1 MSSNEE
7 KLTHL
12 EHAEDHVIN
21 AGSDGFHHAYNTL
34 VGVHNALRGQ
44 KSDVQITTKYDG
56 SPSLVFGYHPV
67 SGKFFVGSK
76 SVFNKNPKINF
87 SPEDIE
93 ANHGHAP
100 GLASKLKS
108 ALRHLPK
115 VTPKG
120 RIFQGDIMHTP
131 EDVTMSGGS
140 YHFKPNTITY
150 STKTDSEQGKKLQNS
165 KIGVAVH
172 TEYTGK
178 SFDNMKAK
186 YGASTKDFT
195 NHKDVHVIDTH
206 LKLDK
211 GHHTPEAHSAF
222 IGHLNNAVDSHNQGT
237 GYDHLEN
244 HREHLKHYI
253 NTTVRE
259 GKSPSVKGYQDHLK
273 FLGARD
279 MISVKTEKAQEAKRL
294 KWASLHDHVSQNKE
308 AFKNTLDTHKHLQ
321 QAKNVLENSL
331 SSHQDFHHS
340 IDGKQTKPEGFVAIL
355 NNRPTKIVDRSEFSR
370 ANFLMSQNR

>member
-12 EHAEDHVIN
+12 EHAEDHIIN
-21 AGSDGFHHAYNTL
+21 AGSDGFHHAYDTL
-34 VGVHNALRGQ
+34 LGVHNTLSGK
-44 KSDVQITTKYDG
+44 KSDVKVTTKYDG
-56 SPSLVFGYHPV
+56 SPSLVFGYHPS

-76 SVFNKNPKINF
+76 SVFNINPKINF
-87 SPEDIE
+87 TSEDID

-131 EDVTMSGGS
+131 EDVNMSGGS
-140 YHFKPNTITY
+140 FHFKPNTITY
-150 STKTDSEQGKKLQNS
+150 STKIDSDQGKKLQHS

-178 SFDNMKAK
+178 DFDKMKAN
-186 YGASTKDFT
+186 YGASLKDF
-195 NHKDVHVIDTH
+195 NEHKDVHLIDTN
-206 LKLDK
+206 LNINK
-211 GHHTPEAHSAF
+211 GHHTPEAQNLF
-222 IGHLNNAVDSHNQGT
+222 IQHLNSAVDSHNKNI

-253 NTTVRE
+253 NSTVRE
-259 GKSPSVKGYQDHLK
+259 NKTPSVKGYMDHIK
-273 FLGARD
+273 YLGARD
-279 MISVKTEKAQEAKRL
+279 LLSVKTEKAQETKRI
-294 KWASLHDHVSQNKE
+294 KWASLHDHVNQNKE
-308 AFKNTLDTHKHLQ
+308 SFKNTLDTHRHLQ

-331 SSHQDFHHS
+331 SSHQDFSHS
-340 IDGKQTKPEGFVAIL
+340 IEGKQTKPEGFVAIL

-370 ANFLMSQNR
+370 ANFMVSQNR